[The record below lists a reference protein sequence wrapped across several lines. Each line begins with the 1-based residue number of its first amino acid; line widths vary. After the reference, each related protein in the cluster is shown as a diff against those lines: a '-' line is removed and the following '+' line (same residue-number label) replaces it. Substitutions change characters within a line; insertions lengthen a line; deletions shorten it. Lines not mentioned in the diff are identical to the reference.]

1 VSERVT
7 LRLLDAHGLAPY
19 ARDLVALEASLTYP
33 VDDGADRFA
42 IDHGPTYHPFFS
54 ALGDPRFLLALDGDR
69 VVGAVAGVFREARDG
84 AERTAAVYL
93 CDLKVAA
100 SHRGTGLARR
110 MAAYAL
116 AKAATE
122 PDLWR
127 WRLAYAA
134 AMRDARGDVT
144 RSMRGA
150 HAGRL
155 LAPAATLAVYF
166 VKARA
171 LAALDPAGCPAAPD
185 GDGLDLSPTVRATAR
200 GPGVTT
206 TAGRKDLRLVSTGAP
221 WPLAHLA
228 LGPGQWGASL
238 GAYLRACGEFLGD
251 EGAPEATA
259 CFTLDARLAG
269 HSAWLTAR
277 GVSPGAACT
286 VYTFRLGLP
295 ARRARV
301 WVHLSPSEI

>member
-1 VSERVT
+1 MSERIS
-7 LRLLDAHGLAPY
+7 LRVVDAHGLAPY
-19 ARDLVALEASLTYP
+19 ARDLAALEASITYP

-42 IDHGPTYHPFFS
+42 IDRGPTYHPFFS
-54 ALGDPRFLLALDGDR
+54 ALGDPRFLLALDGGR

-84 AERTAAVYL
+84 GERTPAAYL
-93 CDLKVAA
+93 CDLKIAA

-110 MAAYAL
+110 MAAYTL
-116 AKAATE
+116 AKAASD
-122 PDLWR
+122 PSLWR

-134 AMRDARGDVT
+134 AMRGAHGDVT

-166 VKARA
+166 VKART
-171 LAALDPAGCPAAPD
+171 LASLDPHGCPVVPAGA
-185 GDGLDLSPTVRATAR
+185 GLDLSPAVRATCR
-200 GPGVTT
+200 GPGVTN

-221 WPLAHLA
+221 WPLEHLA
-228 LGPGQWGASL
+228 LGPREWGPSL

-251 EGAPEATA
+251 EGSPEATA
-259 CFTLDARLAG
+259 CFTLDERLAG
-269 HSAWLTAR
+269 HVAWLRAR

-286 VYTFRLGLP
+286 VYTLRLGLP
-295 ARRARV
+295 SRRVRA